1 MIKETYKIEDCPSTV
16 TAQLKKIIAFVSQF
30 DVKEVKNSMLD
41 EDTQQFQQRL
51 KEQYP
56 DITKTLSTLA
66 VYIRAGLPNKTIS
79 LLTGQQLKTL
89 EMSRSRLR
97 KALEVDGSV
106 DLKSFLRQI

>member
-1 MIKETYKIEDCPSTV
+1 
-16 TAQLKKIIAFVSQF
+16 
-30 DVKEVKNSMLD
+30 MLD
-41 EDTQQFQQRL
+41 ADTQQFQQRL

-66 VYIRAGLPNKTIS
+66 VYIRAGLQNKTIS

-97 KALEVDGSV
+97 KALEVDGTV